1 MKMTILLA
9 ALLPLYAQT
18 RAPEIESITRAE
30 MEADLHFLASDA
42 MRGRLTGSDE
52 YLLAAKYIESRFRRL
67 GLKPLAEDGS
77 FEHRFTLLWTELA
90 SGNRLRVAGAST
102 SEPQLLDGFMP
113 LFFSANARARGKV
126 TFAGFAIDAP
136 ALHWS
141 DLPADAIAG
150 RVVLALEG
158 EPGPDDPK
166 SIFDGVVNSIHSD
179 PLRKALNAQERGAL
193 AVLFVN
199 GRQNEDGVNRFAGEA
214 RAYWPERPP
223 HLKRYALTS
232 QAGRLRIPVAS
243 VSPAVAQWLLG
254 RHTLA
259 ELVKRA
265 ESRGAPIALDAEVEL
280 AVSMKRHIVE
290 DRSIVAMMEG
300 GELKDEA
307 ILVSAHYDHNG
318 AEGNQIYNGAD
329 DNGSGTV
336 ALLEIAEAYARAAQ
350 RGQRPKR
357 SVIFAA
363 WGSEER
369 CCGPLLGAWA
379 WLENPLFPVGKTA
392 AMLNMDMI
400 GRSEEVPAGG
410 GSRFRGLA
418 GQTAASNAGAVNI
431 IGTSYSPDMK
441 QAVTTANSG
450 IDLLLRHRYDNNR
463 SNLLRRSDHWVFLN
477 HGVPA
482 LWFHTGL
489 HPDYHTAFDRP
500 EKIDYGKMER
510 VARLVHQLSWNLAG
524 QAARPRMLLPR
535 PIPEPD

>member
-1 MKMTILLA
+1 MTILLA
-9 ALLPLYAQT
+9 ALLPLCAQT
-18 RAPEIESITRAE
+18 RAPEIGSITRAE

-52 YLLAAKYIESRFRRL
+52 YLLAAKYIESRFGRL

-102 SEPQLLDGFMP
+102 GEPQLLDGFMP

-136 ALHWS
+136 ALKWN
-141 DLPADAIAG
+141 DLSADAIAG
-150 RVVLALEG
+150 RIVLALEG

-166 SIFDGVVNSIHSD
+166 SVFDGVVNSIHSD
-179 PLRKALNAQERGAL
+179 PLRKALHAQDRGAL

-199 GRQNEDGVNRFAGEA
+199 GRQKDDGVNRFAGEA

-232 QAGRLRIPVAS
+232 QADRLRIPVAS
-243 VSPAVAQWLLG
+243 VSPAVAQSLLG
-254 RHTLA
+254 RQTLA

-265 ESRGAPIALDAEVEL
+265 ESRGAPIALEGEVEV
-280 AVSMKRHIVE
+280 AVSLKRHIVE
-290 DRSIVAMMEG
+290 DRNIVAMMEG
-300 GELKDEA
+300 AELKDEA

-418 GQTAASNAGAVNI
+418 VQTAASNAGAVNI

-441 QAVTTANSG
+441 QAVIAANSG

-524 QAARPRMLLPR
+524 QAARPRMLSPR
-535 PIPEPD
+535 PVPEPD